1 MPLTAEEQAL
11 ITNLQESVTA
21 LTGQVAALTTQNQ
34 RLSEAGLVA
43 DAAGYATQLL
53 AGVALPDVTKAR
65 LVEAVKLKAPAKDG
79 ALDREA
85 FRALV
90 EAAAKDEATY
100 LSNVGGF
107 GHVRL
112 GGGDLVLD
120 EAGAGPS
127 PEEIEKKLAASFKSL
142 GLSES
147 AAQVAAAGR

>member
-1 MPLTAEEQAL
+1 MPLSAEEQAQFDAL
-11 ITNLQESVTA
+11 KESVAA
-21 LTGQVAALTTQNQ
+21 LTGQVTALSTQNQ
-34 RLSEAGLVA
+34 RLTEAGLVA

-65 LVEAVKLKAPAKDG
+65 LVEAVKLQAPAKDG

-90 EAAAKDEATY
+90 EAAARDEANY
-100 LSNVGGF
+100 LSRIGGL
-107 GHVRL
+107 GNVRL
-112 GGGDLVLD
+112 AGGELSLS
-120 EAGAGPS
+120 EAAGPS
-127 PEEIEKKLAASFKSL
+127 EEETTKALAVTFQSL